1 MRRLNFPTDYTFDL
15 REIDGHREILDPL
28 RRKYVRLTPEEWVR
42 QHLVQYLTTELGY
55 PRGLT
60 AVEKGIDLHGKPF
73 RADIIVYDTHGRA
86 VLVAECKEPDVAIRQ
101 ETFDQIAVYNRVVQ
115 ARCMLVSNGLDHYC
129 YAIDRK
135 REEYHFLDRV
145 PRYKELC

>member
-1 MRRLNFPTDYTFDL
+1 MRRLNFPTEYTFDL

-86 VLVAECKEPDVAIRQ
+86 VLVAECKEPEVAIRQ

>member
-1 MRRLNFPTDYTFDL
+1 MRRLNFPTEYAFDL

-42 QHLVQYLTTELGY
+42 QHLVQYLTSELGY

-86 VLVAECKEPDVAIRQ
+86 VLVAECKEPEVAIRQ
-101 ETFDQIAVYNRVVQ
+101 ETFDQIAVYNRVVLSLIHISEPT
-115 ARCMLVSNGLDHYC
+115 RPY
-129 YAIDRK
+129 
-135 REEYHFLDRV
+135 
-145 PRYKELC
+145 

>member
-1 MRRLNFPTDYTFDL
+1 MRRLNFPTEYTFDL

-42 QHLVQYLTTELGY
+42 QHLVRYLTSELGY

-60 AVEKGIDLHGKPF
+60 AVEKGINLHGKPF
-73 RADIIVYDTHGRA
+73 RADIIVYDNQGRA
-86 VLVAECKEPDVAIRQ
+86 VLMAECKEPDVGIRQ

-115 ARCMLVSNGLDHYC
+115 ARCLLVSNGLDHYC
-129 YAIDRK
+129 YAIDRE
-135 REEYHFLDRV
+135 REEYRFLDRV
-145 PRYKELC
+145 PRYEEFD